1 VDLMERWSESFE
13 QCARQKKGVR
23 DAVSVCLVVRL
34 RVGAWTLI
42 VKTSC

>member
-1 VDLMERWSESFE
+1 MNLKEQWSENFD
-13 QCARQKKGVR
+13 QYVRQKKRVR

-34 RVGAWTLI
+34 RMGAWTLT